1 MVAFAMPSNMEARTG
16 ELGIPP
22 THPFLHRELDA
33 ATQLIQKRCG
43 WHIAPVQQ
51 VRHRRVGPMPVNVWL
66 PAMQIQEVS
75 SATVDGVVLDPA
87 SVEFDTDT
95 GWTNLTGRKFD
106 ITFTA
111 GFEEVPSE
119 LVTLTLQIAAR
130 ALVSP
135 MGLVRDQAGG
145 VSAVYT
151 QVGFNQAGGT
161 VLLSAEE
168 ATLTPYR
175 LGRLP

>member
-1 MVAFAMPSNMEARTG
+1 MTAFALPADMEARTG

-22 THPFLHRELDA
+22 THPFLQAELEA
-33 ATQLIQKRCG
+33 ATKLIQKRCG
-43 WHIAPVQQ
+43 WHIAPQRQ
-51 VRHRRVGPMPVNVWL
+51 VRHRRVGPQPVNVWL
-66 PAMQIQEVS
+66 PAMEITEVS
-75 SATVDGVVLDPA
+75 SAVVDGVVLDPA
-87 SVEFDTDT
+87 SVEFDPDT
-95 GWTNLTGRKFD
+95 GWTNLTGRTVDVF
-106 ITFTA
+106 FTA
-111 GFEEVPSE
+111 GFEEVPEE

-135 MGLVRDQAGG
+135 MGLVRDQAGA

-161 VLLSAEE
+161 VLLTAEE